1 MIAVIPLLVI
11 LALSAASPLTTRQL
25 SYQCHNRTVTIP
37 QHCLDASNKY
47 SYLLQ
52 KLHNLTR
59 STSPTQDLPQALSET
74 IDMLQPVFSVLCA
87 DECLRLFVRCSQND
101 TETEAIK
108 KLFYSQFCA
117 RAEDGTF
124 CWVKFYQANFGGI
137 LLRSGYLY
145 RLFQNCSTS
154 TTSTCSTTCQQS
166 FRDLKTSFGCCA
178 TNYFETPS
186 SPSYNYYKKHLANCS
201 VPVGTPCNS
210 ASALAGAAIVYLNVV
225 LVIAAFLMTITIA

>member
-1 MIAVIPLLVI
+1 MITVIPLLVI

-25 SYQCHNRTVTIP
+25 SYQCCNRTITIP
-37 QHCLDASNKY
+37 KHCLDASNKY

-87 DECLRLFVRCSQND
+87 DECLRLFVRCPQND

-124 CWVKFYQANFGGI
+124 CRLKLDQANYGGI

-145 RLFQNCSTS
+145 RLFQNCSTA
-154 TTSTCSTTCQQS
+154 TCSTTCQQS

-186 SPSYNYYKKHLANCS
+186 GPYNYYYKRYLANCS

-210 ASALAGAAIVYLNVV
+210 ASALAGTAIVYLNVV
-225 LVIAAFLMTITIA
+225 LVIAVLLMTITIA